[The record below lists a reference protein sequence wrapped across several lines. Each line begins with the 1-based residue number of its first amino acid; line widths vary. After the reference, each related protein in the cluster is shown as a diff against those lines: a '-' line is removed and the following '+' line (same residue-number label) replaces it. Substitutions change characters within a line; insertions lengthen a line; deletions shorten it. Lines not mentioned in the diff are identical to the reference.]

1 MVSTVLFVMTI
12 SIIIPCYNA
21 GKTLQKCLDSAL
33 NQGQKPYEVICV
45 DDASTDNTPELLRSY
60 GTRIKV
66 ITHTVNQGLGIT
78 RSDGIKAASG
88 DYLYFLDSDD
98 WIEPYTLESLV
109 EALDDADIVT
119 GGIDST
125 PLSGIEAQKEYES
138 STTTFL
144 CNRLIK
150 KSLLDK
156 EPMSDLRYF
165 EDLDIMPRLLYRA
178 KKVAFAKKTGYHY
191 EPNENSLTTNATE
204 TKHLVYKVLVTV
216 NMCLYF
222 AEHQPDW
229 VMGLDLPGKI
239 IAGLWA
245 LYMVARQ
252 NPDEFNKFD
261 TETDMI
267 LRRLTTLLV
276 QAQKQDKEQN

>member
-1 MVSTVLFVMTI
+1 MVSTVLFGMTI

-33 NQGQKPYEVICV
+33 KQGQKPYEVICI

-66 ITHTVNQGLGIT
+66 ITHTTNQGLGIT

-109 EALDDADIVT
+109 DALDGADIVT

-138 STTTFL
+138 STTTSQ

-150 KSLLDK
+150 RTLFDL
-156 EPMSDLRYF
+156 EPMSDLRYY
-165 EDLDIMPRLLYRA
+165 EDLDTMPRLLYRA
-178 KKVAFAKKTGYHY
+178 KKVSFTKKTGYHY

-216 NMCLYF
+216 DMCLYF
-222 AEHQPDW
+222 ADHQPDW

-239 IAGLWA
+239 LAGLWA

-252 NPDEFNKFD
+252 NHDEFNKFD

-267 LRRLTTLLV
+267 LHRLTTLLV
-276 QAQKQDKEQN
+276 QAQKQDREQN